1 MDAIPTDI
9 HEGMRVVDKAMRP
22 IGKVETFRS
31 TDEAP
36 DAPEVDAAGISPVL
50 ERQRNDLTG
59 LLADLFHPDDGLPR
73 EMQEKALRE
82 GFVRLD
88 ADGFLAAD
96 RYIFPEHIDRI
107 EADRLVLSVRR
118 KDLLKA

>member
-9 HEGMRVVDKAMRP
+9 HEGMRVVDKAMQP

-88 ADGFLAAD
+88 AEGLFAAD
-96 RYIFPEHIDRI
+96 RYIFPEHIDRVDD
-107 EADRLVLSVRR
+107 DRLVLRVGR
-118 KDLLKA
+118 DELLKA